1 MAGDWAWLLSVNALP
16 VWQYI
21 ANQRTCQV
29 VRDIVFGKTH
39 QSPGNLAALGYAS
52 LPSDHHEEHEA
63 HEACFL
69 GWKTCAGA
77 NAQVFGGSVGQG
89 RIISRLRIGLFIFG
103 AGGQKGGFLALGR
116 LWIFGAQKIGIAVQ
130 SLGAGGGGN
139 LASSISYGSGAS
151 AQRRGKIVWRLTGD
165 MRA

>member
-1 MAGDWAWLLSVNALP
+1 MRCQCGNVLPINGPVKLFAILFFEKPISRQETWRLLAM
-16 VWQYI
+16 
-21 ANQRTCQV
+21 QV
-29 VRDIVFGKTH
+29 CRAITTK
-39 QSPGNLAALGYAS
+39 
-52 LPSDHHEEHEA
+52 HEA
-63 HEACFL
+63 HEACCL
-69 GWKTCAGA
+69 GRKTCAGA

-151 AQRRGKIVWRLTGD
+151 AQRRGKIV
-165 MRA
+165 